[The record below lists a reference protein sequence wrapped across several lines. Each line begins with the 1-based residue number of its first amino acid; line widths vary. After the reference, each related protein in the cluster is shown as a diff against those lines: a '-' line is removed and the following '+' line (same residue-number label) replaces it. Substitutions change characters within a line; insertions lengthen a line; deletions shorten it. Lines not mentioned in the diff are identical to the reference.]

1 MKFLLALCL
10 VAFAS
15 GIVNADESKGP
26 KVTEKV
32 CTVATL
38 NQLLELSFGDKLK
51 INSLINQGII
61 QYVCL

>member
-10 VAFAS
+10 VALAS

-32 CTVATL
+32 CT
-38 NQLLELSFGDKLK
+38 FDWR
-51 INSLINQGII
+51 
-61 QYVCL
+61 Y